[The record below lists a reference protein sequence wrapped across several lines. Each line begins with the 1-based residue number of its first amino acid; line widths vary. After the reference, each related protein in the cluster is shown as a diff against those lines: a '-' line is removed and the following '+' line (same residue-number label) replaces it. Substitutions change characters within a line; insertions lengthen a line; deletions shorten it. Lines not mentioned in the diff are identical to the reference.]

1 MATSSDSVKSQE
13 YVDFDEYID
22 IQLRKTGSTIKTTD
36 VLTAVV
42 GILTLVTLYL
52 LVFDYWYYR
61 RRFRRLLIPCVAL
74 WVSTIYPVSYT
85 HLTLPTILRV

>member
-1 MATSSDSVKSQE
+1 MATSSDQVHGQE

-52 LVFDYWYYR
+52 LLFVICDHWLVPGGFGPVCPRNHAGDR
-61 RRFRRLLIPCVAL
+61 RRRPPVAG
-74 WVSTIYPVSYT
+74 WS
-85 HLTLPTILRV
+85 